1 MNDKYKITDIEH
13 PEYPFLHRI
22 QALRE
27 INNIVSAGDL
37 GGYVESEA
45 NLSFEPGDNAWI
57 YDDAICCGEAI
68 VCKNSELHNC
78 AVACDNAYVT
88 NAAVMLKASR
98 AEDDSYL
105 SCATLDDHACIS
117 GMAMVQSIPDNRDS
131 SPTIA
136 GTSRVYGRVIGDVTL
151 YDSTV
156 VMSSE
161 TIENRSLDT
170 LVLNHGVK
178 SIVRAQSRDVLTP
191 RQNTDSPQQ
200 FNNPKRKRNA
210 YER

>member
-1 MNDKYKITDIEH
+1 MNDKYRITDMEH

-27 INNIVSAGDL
+27 INDNVSAGDL

-45 NLSFEPGDNAWI
+45 NLSFEPGDSAWI
-57 YDDAICCGEAI
+57 YDDAICCGDAY
-68 VCKNSELHNC
+68 VANNSELHNC
-78 AVACDNAYVT
+78 AVACDSAYIT
-88 NAAVMLKASR
+88 NAAVMLEASR

-105 SCATLDDHACIS
+105 SCAMLTDHACIS
-117 GMAMVQSIPDNRDS
+117 GMSMVQSLPDDGDYA
-131 SPTIA
+131 PTIA

-151 YDSTV
+151 YGSTV

-178 SIVRAQSRDVLTP
+178 SIVRAESRDVLAP
-191 RQNTDSPQQ
+191 RRVTKPEQTRK
-200 FNNPKRKRNA
+200 PKQKGR
-210 YER
+210 ER

>member
-1 MNDKYKITDIEH
+1 MNDKYRLTDMEH

-27 INNIVSAGDL
+27 INNKVSAGDL
-37 GGYVESEA
+37 GGYVESES
-45 NLSFEPGDNAWI
+45 NLSFEPGDSAWI
-57 YDDAICCGEAI
+57 YDDAICCGEAY
-68 VCKNSELHNC
+68 VSKNSELHNC
-78 AVACDNAYVT
+78 AIACDNAYIT
-88 NAAVMLKASR
+88 NAAVMLEASR

-105 SCATLDDHACIS
+105 SCATLTDHACIS
-117 GMAMVQSIPDNRDS
+117 GMSMVQSIPDNWDA

-151 YDSTV
+151 YGSTV

-178 SIVRAQSRDVLTP
+178 SIIRAVSRDVLMP
-191 RQNTDSPQQ
+191 RQSLLEQAMVQ
-200 FNNPKRKRNA
+200 KPKHRGP
-210 YER
+210 ER

>member
-1 MNDKYKITDIEH
+1 MNDKYRITDIEH

-37 GGYVESEA
+37 GGYVESES
-45 NLSFEPGDNAWI
+45 NLSFEPGDTAWI
-57 YDDAICCGEAI
+57 YDDAICCGDAY
-68 VCKNSELHNC
+68 VSKNSELHDR
-78 AVACDNAYVT
+78 AVACNGAYLT
-88 NAAVMLKASR
+88 NAAVMLQASR

-105 SCATLDDHACIS
+105 NCATLTDHACIS
-117 GMAMVQSIPDNRDS
+117 GMSMVQSIPDNWEA

-136 GTSRVYGRVIGDVTL
+136 GSSRVYGRVIGDVTL
-151 YDSTV
+151 YGSTV

-170 LVLNHGVK
+170 LVINHGVK
-178 SIVRAQSRDVLTP
+178 SIVRAESRDVLTP
-191 RQNTDSPQQ
+191 RQPQPDQ
-200 FNNPKRKRNA
+200 AMVQKPKYRGP
-210 YER
+210 ER